1 MTDTVLPVD
10 SDTLPPEAA
19 NEAAAGSTP
28 PKKPRR
34 RWLRRLLSA
43 FLLLLTLLVAAVVWL
58 VGTESGLR
66 FGITKI
72 PSWFGVNISVKE
84 LTGSLWR
91 GFQGSGIQV
100 ATEGT
105 DLDIS
110 SVALQWQPNE
120 LWQRQLHVN
129 RLAAGDIRI
138 ISKQFVLGGTRQ
150 SDIARNTP
158 DTATFVVLYATY
170 AISVF
175 FNTSTLNFFNLLYK
189 VKINAFGCID
199 PTS

>member
-1 MTDTVLPVD
+1 MTDTALPVD
-10 SDTLPPEAA
+10 SDTLPPEAE

-72 PSWFGVNISVKE
+72 PAWFGVNISVKE
-84 LTGSLWR
+84 LSGSLWR

-129 RLAAGDIRI
+129 RLAAGHIRI
-138 ISKQFVLGGTRQ
+138 ISKPTPPKEDRPPMRLPESVDLGNGC
-150 SDIARNTP
+150 AKP
-158 DTATFVVLYATY
+158 AGCG
-170 AISVF
+170 
-175 FNTSTLNFFNLLYK
+175 NLL
-189 VKINAFGCID
+189 VWLRLCGNSASFMRVFCA
-199 PTS
+199 

>member
-1 MTDTVLPVD
+1 MTDTALPVD
-10 SDTLPPEAA
+10 SDTLPPEAE
-19 NEAAAGSTP
+19 NEAAAGNTP

-84 LTGSLWR
+84 LNGSLWR
-91 GFQGSGIQV
+91 GFLGSGIQV

-120 LWQRQLHVN
+120 LWHRQLHVN

-138 ISKQFVLGGTRQ
+138 ISKPTPPKEDRPPMRLPQSVDLPLGVQIEKIEIGR
-150 SDIARNTP
+150 I
-158 DTATFVVLYATY
+158 
-170 AISVF
+170 
-175 FNTSTLNFFNLLYK
+175 LL
-189 VKINAFGCID
+189 G
-199 PTS
+199 